1 METLVTLGKKTRKKR
16 KRKKKRSATTVKV
29 LAALQRRG
37 ATLRPGSSLTGRDRM
52 PGKMAPA
59 PAACS
64 DILNYN

>member
-1 METLVTLGKKTRKKR
+1 METLTTLAKKK
-16 KRKKKRSATTVKV
+16 KKKRSATTVKV

-37 ATLRPGSSLTGRDRM
+37 ATLRPGSSLTGRDGM
-52 PGKMAPA
+52 PGKMSPA